1 VKPREVLFIA
11 VVSLVMGGIFG
22 MLGGI
27 VGFLGGTILTF
38 AIVFAIYFWWQ
49 NRSKSKE
56 EKSDRAVVR
65 SAAEDQKR
73 RTAEAQPGDGSS
85 GAGADPLLEE
95 DIIDEFSREF
105 MISKE
110 KAEALYGSGY
120 TRWVDFEEA
129 IPQDLMLVPGINPTV
144 ARKIIR
150 TVHSRDLK

>member
-1 VKPREVLFIA
+1 MKPREVLFIA
-11 VVSLVMGGIFG
+11 VVSLVMGGLFG
-22 MLGGI
+22 VLRGL
-27 VGFLGGTILTF
+27 VAFLGGSILTF
-38 AIVFAIYFWWQ
+38 AIVFAIYFWLQ
-49 NRSKSKE
+49 NRSKPKE
-56 EKSDRAVVR
+56 KTSDRTVVR

-73 RTAEAQPGDGSS
+73 RTAEAEPVDGIS
-85 GAGADPLLEE
+85 GTGADPLMEE

-150 TVHSRDLK
+150 TVHSRYLK